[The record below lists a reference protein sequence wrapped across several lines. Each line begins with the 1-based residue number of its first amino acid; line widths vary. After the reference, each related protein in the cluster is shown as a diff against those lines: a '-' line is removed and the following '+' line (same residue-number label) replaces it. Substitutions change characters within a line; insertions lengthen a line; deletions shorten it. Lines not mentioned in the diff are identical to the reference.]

1 MRIWSTAS
9 VEQLRGSFECTTWD
23 VFSQGT
29 GLDKYAETTI
39 DYINFC
45 VDSCVQTK
53 VLTQYPNNKPWF
65 NKKIRRKLLAKDE
78 AYRLKDVNPEEF
90 RLAKSSLKK
99 GIRDA
104 KRSFKL
110 EDRFDTNNPRELW
123 GNINL
128 ITQHKGPVK
137 TASTDDATLPS
148 QLNNFYSGFDNA
160 NATAPA
166 TVPENHN
173 EAPFT
178 ISASDVQRKFSRLN
192 EHRAAGPDGIFPR
205 LLKFCSTQLACVFT
219 DIFNLSLLQRKVPLC
234 FKQSV
239 IIPVP

>member
-1 MRIWSTAS
+1 MKS
-9 VEQLRGSFECTTWD
+9 VAPNYRQFVTCPTRGSATLDHCYCPVKGAYKSIPRASLGNSD
-23 VFSQGT
+23 HSVVFLIPAYKQELKQSKPTKKTVRICLLRQLNSYAVVLNVPHGT
-29 GLDKYAETTI
+29 GLDEYAETTI
-39 DYINFC
+39 DYINIC

-90 RLAKSSLKK
+90 RLAKSSLKT

-104 KRSFKL
+104 KQSFKVKL
-110 EDRFDTNNPRELW
+110 EDRFDTYNPRELW

-128 ITQHKGPVK
+128 ITQYKGPVK

-148 QLNNFYSGFDNA
+148 QLNNFYSRFDNA

-166 TVPENHN
+166 TVP
-173 EAPFT
+173 
-178 ISASDVQRKFSRLN
+178 
-192 EHRAAGPDGIFPR
+192 
-205 LLKFCSTQLACVFT
+205 
-219 DIFNLSLLQRKVPLC
+219 
-234 FKQSV
+234 
-239 IIPVP
+239 

>member
-1 MRIWSTAS
+1 MLASVTLITQWCFSFQPTKQELKQSKPTKKTVRIWSTAS

-90 RLAKSSLKK
+90 RLAKSSLKT

-104 KRSFKL
+104 KQSFKVKL
-110 EDRFDTNNPRELW
+110 EDRFDTYNPRELW

-128 ITQHKGPVK
+128 ITQYKGPVK

-148 QLNNFYSGFDNA
+148 QLNNFYSRSDNA

-166 TVPENHN
+166 TVP
-173 EAPFT
+173 
-178 ISASDVQRKFSRLN
+178 
-192 EHRAAGPDGIFPR
+192 
-205 LLKFCSTQLACVFT
+205 
-219 DIFNLSLLQRKVPLC
+219 
-234 FKQSV
+234 
-239 IIPVP
+239 